1 MNREIVLATLEQ
13 RLRSPVRCLLAIA
26 LVLFASGPYWLALF
40 LEGMPRQIMDS
51 PHGGMLA
58 LVFAAGV
65 LGQEFSSGAPQ
76 LTFTRPLPRWK
87 WVLSRAVTVAAIASV
102 LSVIPYLPA
111 ILLGIPLHEIA
122 LAALGEV
129 GEAVATAAIVTGLS
143 SLVPGLT
150 DLALLAG
157 ANIGLGILGMVARI
171 LKDEQA
177 RNFATWVVTNIT
189 PWFTP
194 KLDLVGLAHGATW
207 SNHALLVILSTIVFW
222 LVVAIAMSNRKEL
235 SYATD

>member
-1 MNREIVLATLEQ
+1 MNQEIVFATLEQ
-13 RLRSPVRCLLAIA
+13 RLRSPVRMALAA
-26 LVLFASGPYWLALF
+26 AFVFFASGPYLLALF
-40 LEGMPRQIMDS
+40 IKGAPRQLIDS

-76 LTFTRPLPRWK
+76 LTFTRPLPRWQ
-87 WVLSRAVTVAAIASV
+87 WVLSRAVTCAAIASV
-102 LSVIPYLPA
+102 LSVLPYMPA
-111 ILLGIPLHEIA
+111 LLLGLPVGEIG
-122 LAALGEV
+122 LAALEQV
-129 GEAVATAAIVTGLS
+129 AQAVATTAIVTGLS

-157 ANIGLGILGMVARI
+157 ANILLGILSMFGKLLQDTESRNVALW
-171 LKDEQA
+171 LKDHLE
-177 RNFATWVVTNIT
+177 

-194 KLDLVGLAHGATW
+194 KLELTDLLHGASW
-207 SNHALLVILSTIVFW
+207 SSHALLVILSTIVFW
-222 LVVAIAMSNRKEL
+222 TVVAIAMSNRKEL

>member
-1 MNREIVLATLEQ
+1 VNKEIVLATLEQ
-13 RLRSPVRCLLAIA
+13 RLRSPVRCALAA
-26 LVLFASGPYWLALF
+26 AFVFFASGPYLLALF
-40 LEGMPRQIMDS
+40 IKGAPRQLIDS

-76 LTFTRPLPRWK
+76 LTFTRPLPRWQ
-87 WVLSRAVTVAAIASV
+87 WVVSRAATCAAIASV
-102 LSVIPYLPA
+102 LSLIPFLPA
-111 ILLGIPLHEIA
+111 LMLGIPVGEVA
-122 LAALGEV
+122 LAALQQ
-129 GEAVATAAIVTGLS
+129 VAHAIATTAIVMGLS

-157 ANIGLGILGMVARI
+157 ANIGLGILGMFGS
-171 LKDEQA
+171 LLQDEQA
-177 RNFATWVVTNIT
+177 RTMAVWLKEHVE

-194 KLDLVGLAHGATW
+194 KLELTGLLHGATF
-207 SNHALLVILSTIVFW
+207 SPHAVLVILSTIAFW
-222 LVVAIAMSNRKEL
+222 TVVAIAMSNRKEL

>member
-1 MNREIVLATLEQ
+1 MNQEIIFATLEQ
-13 RLRSPVRCLLAIA
+13 RLRSPVRCALAA
-26 LVLFASGPYWLALF
+26 AFVFFASAPYILALF
-40 LEGMPRQIMDS
+40 IQGAPRELVNFQ
-51 PHGGMLA
+51 HGGMLA

-76 LTFTRPLPRWK
+76 LTFTRPLPRWQ
-87 WVLSRAVTVAAIASV
+87 WVLSRAATCAAIASV
-102 LSVIPYLPA
+102 LAILPYFPA
-111 ILLGIPLHEIA
+111 MLLGIPLQEVA
-122 LAALGEV
+122 LAALGQV
-129 GEAVATAAIVTGLS
+129 AEAVTTTAIVTGLS

-157 ANIGLGILGMVARI
+157 ANILLAILGMFSALLRDREANAI
-171 LKDEQA
+171 
-177 RNFATWVVTNIT
+177 ATWLKAHLE

-194 KLDLVGLAHGATW
+194 HLDLVGLAHGASW
-207 SNHALLVILSTIVFW
+207 SSHALLVILSTIAFW

>member
-1 MNREIVLATLEQ
+1 VNQEIVLATLEQ
-13 RLRSPVRCLLAIA
+13 RLRSPVRCLLAMA
-26 LVLFASGPYWLALF
+26 LVFFASGPYWLALF
-40 LEGMPRQIMDS
+40 IQGAPRELVAS
-51 PHGGMLA
+51 SHGGMLA

-76 LTFTRPLPRWK
+76 LTFTRPLPRWQ
-87 WVLSRAVTVAAIASV
+87 WVLSRAATVAAIASV

-122 LAALGEV
+122 LAMLGQV
-129 GEAVATAAIVTGLS
+129 GEAVATTAVVTGLS

-157 ANIGLGILGMVARI
+157 ANIGLGILGMVAAI
-171 LKDEQA
+171 LRDPQA
-177 RNFATWVVTNIT
+177 RNVVTWLKT
-189 PWFTP
+189 HVEPWFTP
-194 KLDLVGLAHGATW
+194 HLDLVRLAHGASW
-207 SNHALLVILSTIVFW
+207 SNHALLVILSTIAFW

>member
-1 MNREIVLATLEQ
+1 MNREIVFATFEQ
-13 RLRSPVRCLLAIA
+13 RLRSPVRCALAA
-26 LVLFASGPYWLALF
+26 AFVFFASAPYFLALSIQ
-40 LEGMPRQIMDS
+40 GAPRELMDS

-76 LTFTRPLPRWK
+76 LTFTRPLPRWQ
-87 WVLSRAVTVAAIASV
+87 WVLSRAATVAAIAGV
-102 LSVIPYLPA
+102 LSILPYFPA
-111 ILLGIPLHEIA
+111 MLLGIPLEEIA
-122 LAALGEV
+122 LAALGQIA
-129 GEAVATAAIVTGLS
+129 EASATTAIVTGLS

-157 ANIGLGILGMVARI
+157 ANIAFGILGLFAR
-171 LKDEQA
+171 LLQDEQA
-177 RNFATWVVTNIT
+177 RSVAAWLKDHLE

-194 KLDLVGLAHGATW
+194 QYDLLGLAHGATW
-207 SNHALLVILSTIVFW
+207 SSHALLVILSTIAFW